1 MTKSLPLLT
10 GAALLAGVTA
20 AGAAEPLKL
29 TDAQMDGVTAAGGVS
44 FYSTIFK
51 SDDIH
56 IKETVDVDKVL
67 LTVSVVVGNSALAQG
82 TADAFGKHTNAE
94 AFSFTQTT
102 PWSSEAAALSIS
114 QSDGCG
120 CF

>member
-1 MTKSLPLLT
+1 MTKKMLGLMAGALLVAGF
-10 GAALLAGVTA
+10 GAAHAG
-20 AGAAEPLKL
+20 EPLRL
-29 TDAQMDGVTAAGGVS
+29 SEAQMDGVTASGGVS

-56 IKETVDVDKVL
+56 IKETVDVYKQLV
-67 LTVSVVVGNSALAQG
+67 TVSVVVGNSALAQG
-82 TADAFGKHTNAE
+82 TADAYGYNTNAE

-114 QSDGCG
+114 QSD
-120 CF
+120 